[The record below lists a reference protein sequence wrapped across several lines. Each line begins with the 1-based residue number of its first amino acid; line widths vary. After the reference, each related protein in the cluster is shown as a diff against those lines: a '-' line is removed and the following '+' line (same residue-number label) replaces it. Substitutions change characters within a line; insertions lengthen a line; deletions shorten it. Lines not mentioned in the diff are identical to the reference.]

1 MAIIQNYPNELDYVN
16 AMQRRFG
23 PSSSFLDAFFD
34 ACLRAD
40 AENYELLRP
49 VLQAF
54 MGKYPA
60 RAELLERERRDREV
74 ASD

>member
-1 MAIIQNYPNELDYVN
+1 MNIQFYPDDLDYVN
-16 AMQRRFG
+16 AQLHPLSFTD
-23 PSSSFLDAFFD
+23 SNSFLATFCN

-49 VLQAF
+49 VLAVL

-60 RAELLERERRDREV
+60 RPERLDAERMDRV
-74 ASD
+74 